1 MLLIKKKLVCLI
13 YTAKIIN
20 VFKYRQKIVYLRT
33 NKFSFLRKWR
43 ELFEFAENFIK
54 FVGWKMN

>member
-43 ELFEFAENFIK
+43 
-54 FVGWKMN
+54 